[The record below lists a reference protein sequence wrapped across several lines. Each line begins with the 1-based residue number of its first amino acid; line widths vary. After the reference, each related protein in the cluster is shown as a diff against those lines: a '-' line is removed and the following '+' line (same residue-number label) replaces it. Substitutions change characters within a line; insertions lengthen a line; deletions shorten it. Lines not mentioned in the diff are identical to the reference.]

1 MAGCVKRTTETA
13 SMTDGLGKALAWFMV
28 SEKYKEN
35 QFFLRDEFVYECNEY
50 EFSKALFYAV
60 VTLVIY
66 GSHG

>member
-1 MAGCVKRTTETA
+1 
-13 SMTDGLGKALAWFMV
+13 MTDGLGKALAWFMV

>member
-1 MAGCVKRTTETA
+1 MGWGRLWRGLWYQKNIKRI
-13 SMTDGLGKALAWFMV
+13 
-28 SEKYKEN
+28 N
-35 QFFLRDEFVYECNEY
+35 FLRDEFVYECNEY